1 MNRELLI
8 WCLNHINLDD
18 KIIIESNCIEKNDF
32 KKFFEISGAKDF
44 DKQVKYSVLIM
55 DYSFV
60 NLLFIH
66 SNYENF
72 DKFVLIENELIY
84 DIEYLSKLTNKKA
97 MILSCNKKIF
107 TIME

>member
-18 KIIIESNCIEKNDF
+18 KIIIESNSIDKNDF
-32 KKFFEISGAKDF
+32 MKFFEISGALDF
-44 DKQVKYSVLIM
+44 DKQNKYSVLIM

-66 SNYENF
+66 SHYEYF

-84 DIEYLSKLTNKKA
+84 DIEY
-97 MILSCNKKIF
+97 
-107 TIME
+107 